1 VTGTA
6 SSDVALG
13 ERKGLGM
20 SGNQPPEPD
29 PADGEGSAPGG
40 NRAGAAGEHRTSTVV
55 ASPEDQGPDAV
66 AQNGESVHDGA
77 VDEHGEQSLR
87 DALRARLLQLAT
99 LRPETKLLL
108 GAVVAQLVVAAILV
122 FVRNAHLPSIQSDNF
137 ADTTATIPILVL
149 VASIVFSSAA
159 WGLILAGAFRAD
171 WAIRAPVMAIF
182 VWAMWSEHDVLDGV
196 STTDAIAG
204 GLVLLFIIAIG
215 VVSWFPESKGGHWSV
230 PNTEPGGQWRTRR
243 RLLPPLLMLCVGA
256 LYLTAW
262 LANRSTGHVDAF
274 TDDVAH
280 QLANIQFFLIPVL
293 VLAGSEFGN
302 WSDFAV
308 GRVVR
313 RIRTS
318 IHNWLFSGIVLIAAG
333 AILWNGLRASM
344 PNNGGDVAPELLL
357 AAVVAAVT
365 GFLAL
370 VAKPRGDWPGHLPF
384 FALALVA
391 LADSTVGYIAER
403 QFGDSDPLLDDKVYG
418 VSATFW
424 IVTALVVAVV
434 LVLLRH
440 RLSGTWVAIGCL
452 IVIVGTIDGLSAL
465 DDMGTIIH
473 PFGLHSSGTT
483 GHLVTN
489 APYLGVEG
497 LKSVAAMAT
506 IVAVLY
512 ALATRAVRRL
522 IVPLSLLITL
532 TVSLELL
539 TWVDLLFG
547 KTTDTTGRVALFAAV
562 VLVVALVWEMASSGE
577 GLTNLHSTWFPRD
590 SRVMLY
596 AGYILLV
603 SATVLFYSSLHD
615 AESATLLEAQF
626 DAEEW
631 VRDGILF
638 LGVPLVIT
646 LFLMG
651 IQRWRARPT
660 PVAEPL
666 SEERGSRPES
676 APVSGPISSRS

>member
-1 VTGTA
+1 MA
-6 SSDVALG
+6 QG

-29 PADGEGSAPGG
+29 PTDGAGSASEG
-40 NRAGAAGEHRTSTVV
+40 NRAAVVGERASTVV
-55 ASPEDQGPDAV
+55 AIPETQGPGDIAE
-66 AQNGESVHDGA
+66 NGEPGHGGA
-77 VDEHGEQSLR
+77 VDEHDEQPLR
-87 DALRARLLQLAT
+87 DALRARLLRLAT

-108 GAVVAQLVVAAILV
+108 GAVIAQLVVAAILV
-122 FVRNAHLPSIQSDNF
+122 FARNAHLATIQSDNF
-137 ADTTATIPILVL
+137 AHTTATIPILIF
-149 VASIVFSSAA
+149 VASIVFCSAA

-171 WAIRAPVMAIF
+171 WGIRVAVIAIF

-196 STTDAIAG
+196 STTDAIACC
-204 GLVLLFIIAIG
+204 LVLALIVAIG
-215 VVSWFPESKGGHWSV
+215 VASWFPESTGGHWAV
-230 PNTEPGGQWRTRR
+230 PNAEPSGQWRRHR
-243 RLLPPLLMLCVGA
+243 RLLPPVLMLCVGA

-262 LANRSTGHVDAF
+262 LANRSAGHVDVF

-308 GRVVR
+308 HRVVR
-313 RIRTS
+313 RIRSS
-318 IHNWLFSGIVLIAAG
+318 IHDWLFGGIVLIAAG
-333 AILWNGLRASM
+333 AILWNGLRTSM

-357 AAVVAAVT
+357 AAVVAAVVA
-365 GFLAL
+365 FLSVL
-370 VAKPRGDWPGHLPF
+370 VKPRGGWPRHVPF
-384 FALALVA
+384 VALAIIA

-403 QFGDSDPLLDDKVYG
+403 QLGHTDPLLDDKVYG

-424 IVTALVVAVV
+424 IVTAIVAAVALVV
-434 LVLLRH
+434 LRH
-440 RLSGTWVAIGCL
+440 RLSGAWVAAGCL
-452 IVIVGTIDGLSAL
+452 IVMVGTIDGLSAL
-465 DDMGTIIH
+465 DEMGTVIH
-473 PFGLHSSGTT
+473 PFGLQSSGTA

-506 IVAVLY
+506 IAAVLY

-522 IVPLSLLITL
+522 IVPISLLVTL

-562 VLVVALVWEMASSGE
+562 VLVVALLWELASSGE
-577 GLTNLHSTWFPRD
+577 GLTNLHSAGFPRD

-596 AGYILLV
+596 GGYILLV
-603 SATVLFYSSLHD
+603 SAAVLFYSSLHD
-615 AESATLLEAQF
+615 AESATLLRAQF

-631 VRDGILF
+631 VREGILF

-651 IQRWRARPT
+651 IKRWRPLT
-660 PVAEPL
+660 KPGAERL
-666 SEERGSRPES
+666 SQERGSGPGRVQVP
-676 APVSGPISSRS
+676 GPITSRS